1 MQRKV
6 VYFVYLCV
14 QLPNAFAGK
23 FDRVARALFAA
34 IPILN
39 NICYINVGRVLTA
52 VLEGVD
58 LKRKEAIFRELL
70 EHDPYRDV

>member
-6 VYFVYLCV
+6 VYFLYLCV
-14 QLPNAFAGK
+14 QLPNAFSNK
-23 FDRVARALFAA
+23 FDRVVRALFAA

-39 NICYINVGRVLTA
+39 NITYINVGRVLTV

-58 LKRKEAIFRELL
+58 VKRK
-70 EHDPYRDV
+70 

>member
-14 QLPNAFAGK
+14 QLSNVFSSK

-39 NICYINVGRVLTA
+39 NITYINVGRVLTV
-52 VLEGVD
+52 VLAGVD
-58 LKRKEAIFRELL
+58 LKRK
-70 EHDPYRDV
+70 